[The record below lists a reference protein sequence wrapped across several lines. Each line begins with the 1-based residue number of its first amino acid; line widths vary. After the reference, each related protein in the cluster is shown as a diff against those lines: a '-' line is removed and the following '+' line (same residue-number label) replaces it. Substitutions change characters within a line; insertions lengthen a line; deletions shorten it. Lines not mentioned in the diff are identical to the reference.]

1 MKTEQDIHTGLER
14 KRADLEK
21 ARARVAEIDAWVEAN
36 NFFGTKQPATFLE
49 KLLTE
54 KIGAEKRVI
63 QLEAQVRFLE
73 WVLE

>member
-14 KRADLEK
+14 KQTDLEK
-21 ARARVAEIDAWVEAN
+21 ARARVAEIDAWIEAN

-49 KLLTE
+49 QLLTE

-63 QLEAQVRFLE
+63 QLETQVRFLE

>member
-1 MKTEQDIHTGLER
+1 MKTEQDVRAGLER
-14 KRADLEK
+14 KQADLEK
-21 ARARVAEIDAWVEAN
+21 ARARVAEIDTWIEAN

-63 QLEAQVRFLE
+63 QLETQVRFLE

>member
-21 ARARVAEIDAWVEAN
+21 ARARVAEIDAWIEAN

-54 KIGAEKRVI
+54 KISAEKRVI
-63 QLEAQVRFLE
+63 QLEMQVRFLE

>member
-1 MKTEQDIHTGLER
+1 MKTEQYIRAGLES
-14 KRADLEK
+14 KQADLEK
-21 ARARVAEIDAWVEAN
+21 ARARVAEIDAWIEAN

-63 QLEAQVRFLE
+63 QLETQVRFLE